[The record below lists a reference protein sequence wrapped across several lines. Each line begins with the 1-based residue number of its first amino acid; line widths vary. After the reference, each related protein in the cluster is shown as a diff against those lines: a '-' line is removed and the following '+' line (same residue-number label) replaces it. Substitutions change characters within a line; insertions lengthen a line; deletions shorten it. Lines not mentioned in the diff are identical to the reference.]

1 MPHFDTLLLIPEL
14 RISPSR
20 KSTRMVCFSFTRQFR
35 HHLLWIIVVLTPL
48 AAIGQPEEASTPV
61 AAESP
66 PKESQTPRQP
76 RTSRSGSSAA
86 VPPKISRYATYLISR
101 HDHNKDGVLQTTE
114 WQELQGRPD
123 LIDANGDGLID
134 RDELIG
140 WVIDYGRRKRI
151 GVQWGRCEVCIGLQS
166 KRKSVSVIGRDADAD
181 VAEPSLNE
189 RRRNLKFFVPANR
202 LPQGLPEWFITKDTD
217 GDGQLT
223 AGEFSP
229 PASCGAGRF
238 RQSGCQW

>member
-1 MPHFDTLLLIPEL
+1 
-14 RISPSR
+14 
-20 KSTRMVCFSFTRQFR
+20 MVCFSFTRQFR
-35 HHLLWIIVVLTPL
+35 RQLLWMIVVLTPL
-48 AAIGQPEEASTPV
+48 VAIGQSEETSTPV

-66 PKESQTPRQP
+66 PTESSTPRQP
-76 RTSRSGSSAA
+76 RMSRSGSSAA

-101 HDHNKDGVLQTTE
+101 HDHNRDGVLQTTE

-134 RDELIG
+134 RDELIE

-151 GVQWGRCEVCIGLQS
+151 GVPMGPVVKSAPAPSIEAEE
-166 KRKSVSVIGRDADAD
+166 SVSVIGRDADAD
-181 VAEPSLNE
+181 DAEPSLNE
-189 RRRNLKFFVPANR
+189 RRRNLKFFVPPNR
-202 LPQGLPEWFITKDTD
+202 LPQGLPEWFIAKDVD

-229 PASCGAGRF
+229 ASIPAELEDFANLDANGDGVVTAKECVRK
-238 RQSGCQW
+238 SGTSK